1 MCQFL
6 IKYGMYNLK
15 EYKRHKRIIISLLV
29 LTAIVLIAIIFYSID
44 TIVRL
49 KNIEEFNRQTIAIS
63 EKLIQ
68 QDAENAEKIKQEK
81 DNKFSQMKDNIKHI
95 YKSDTKRAFLTFDD
109 GPSANTESILNI
121 LNNYGIKASFF
132 VLGTRVEAMPNM
144 VKTMYEQGNF
154 IGNHGY
160 SHTYSQIYSSPQAV
174 LDEYNRTN
182 QLVANAIG
190 DSTYNSHLFRFPGGL
205 AGGVY
210 ASIKNEAE
218 QLLEQ
223 NYILNVD
230 WNALTGDSE
239 KSNPSPEYL
248 MQNLQKTTCNKNS
261 VVILMHDAAAKKITA
276 DMLPQVIE
284 YLKQQGYEFKT
295 FSDLLGDT
303 KSLDK

>member
-144 VKTMYEQGNF
+144 VKTMYEQGHF

-190 DSTYNSHLFRFPGGL
+190 DSTYNSHLFRFPGGFV
-205 AGGVY
+205 GGQY
-210 ASIKNEAE
+210 SEIKNQAKD
-218 QLLEQ
+218 LLLQ
-223 NYILNVD
+223 NNIVHVD
-230 WNALTGDSE
+230 WNALNGDSE
-239 KSNPSPEYL
+239 TKEPTVDFE
-248 MQNLQKTTCNKNS
+248 LQRIADTTCDKQS
-261 VVILMHDAAAKKITA
+261 VVILMHDAEAKKATVEA
-276 DMLPQVIE
+276 LPNIID
-284 YLKQQGYEFKT
+284 YLKGQGYEFKN
-295 FSDLLGDT
+295 FYELI
-303 KSLDK
+303 K

>member
-144 VKTMYEQGNF
+144 VKTMYEQGHF

>member
-144 VKTMYEQGNF
+144 VKTMN
-154 IGNHGY
+154 
-160 SHTYSQIYSSPQAV
+160 
-174 LDEYNRTN
+174 
-182 QLVANAIG
+182 
-190 DSTYNSHLFRFPGGL
+190 
-205 AGGVY
+205 
-210 ASIKNEAE
+210 K
-218 QLLEQ
+218 
-223 NYILNVD
+223 YIL
-230 WNALTGDSE
+230 
-239 KSNPSPEYL
+239 
-248 MQNLQKTTCNKNS
+248 
-261 VVILMHDAAAKKITA
+261 
-276 DMLPQVIE
+276 
-284 YLKQQGYEFKT
+284 
-295 FSDLLGDT
+295 
-303 KSLDK
+303 